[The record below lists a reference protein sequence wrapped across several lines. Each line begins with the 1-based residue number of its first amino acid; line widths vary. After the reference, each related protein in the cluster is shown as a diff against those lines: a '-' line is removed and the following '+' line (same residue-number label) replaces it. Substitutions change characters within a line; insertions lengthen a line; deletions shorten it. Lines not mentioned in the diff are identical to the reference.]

1 MADDQEQKT
10 EQPTG
15 KKISE
20 AQERGRFARA
30 PEIQVL
36 FTMAAVL
43 AVLAFTVR
51 SSAQRISEF
60 AVGIFTNF
68 ASTSV
73 RTDTMTSVLGNVF
86 MTLGIV
92 LLPVLGACAGAGMLA
107 GGLQTGFNLSPKAV
121 GFDLTRLNPTAGFQK
136 MFSKQSLVTAGIDS
150 LKVIAVGIT
159 FYIGARKLLNDPLF
173 TSPIETAYLG
183 QFLNTAA
190 ITFFGRMLFSI
201 GIIGAISLAYEKFKL
216 NKELMMTK
224 EEVKDEARNQEQD
237 AKVKGAMKRLAR
249 RLLQKQMLATV
260 PTADVIITNPTHYAV
275 ALKYERGRD
284 QAPVILAK
292 GENRF
297 ARRIKEIAAEHGVPM
312 VENKPV
318 ARVLYGLGK
327 VGEPIPSELYQAVAQ
342 ILAVVY
348 RTHRYYFYRLRS
360 RRIENAA

>member
-1 MADDQEQKT
+1 VADDQEQKT
-10 EQPTG
+10 EKPTG
-15 KKISE
+15 KRISE
-20 AQERGRFARA
+20 AMERGRFAKA
-30 PEIQVL
+30 PEIQVC

-43 AVLAFTVR
+43 GVLAFTAR
-51 SSAQRISEF
+51 TSSQRIAEF

-68 ASTSV
+68 TSITV
-73 RTDTMTSVLGNVF
+73 RTDTMTGELGNVL
-86 MTLGIV
+86 MTLGVV
-92 LLPVLGACAGAGMLA
+92 LLPVLGACAGAALLA

-121 GFDLTRLNPTAGFQK
+121 GFDLTRLNPAAGFGQIFNKSKFVTAGFD
-136 MFSKQSLVTAGIDS
+136 A
-150 LKVIAVGIT
+150 LKIIAVGFT
-159 FYIGARKLLNDPLF
+159 LYLGAQKLLVDPLF

-183 QFLNTAA
+183 QFLNSAA
-190 ITFFGRMLFSI
+190 ITFFSRMLFAI
-201 GIIGAISLAYEKFKL
+201 GLLGAASFGYEKFKL

-237 AKVKGAMKRLAR
+237 SKVKGAMKRLAR

-297 ARRIKEIAAEHGVPM
+297 ARRIKELAAEHGVPV

-318 ARVLYGLGK
+318 ARVLYGLGR
-327 VGEPIPSELYQAVAQ
+327 VGEPIPAELYQAVAQ

-348 RTHRYYFYRLRS
+348 RTHRYYFYRLRA